1 MKIRT
6 KMYLVI
12 SIATAMLATLLI
24 ASGLYFFGLYSR
36 TAEREHGLM
45 AAELVR
51 TELILRLMAGTFDEE
66 ELLPDLVDTIPA
78 LHSVRIVRSE
88 AVMDQFGGT
97 DDGPQSGP
105 EQTVLETRSPME
117 MMVEDDQGVF
127 FRYIAPYTAEATKG
141 RNCLACHDV
150 PVGTVLGV
158 VTLELDLTRQR
169 SAALR
174 YTGAIVGLLMLFA
187 IPLAYFLRHLLLP
200 IVDATVEIHAVVSK
214 AEQGDFSGRLEQHSS
229 DEIGLISEQTNRLME
244 TLEVGFGTIV
254 KDVETLSGRHQV
266 NNDRN
271 LLTHTVVTVRSMV
284 DAVRFRQ
291 TIESDR
297 NLDEIYERIR
307 RVLKSTFGLEHFSL
321 YETDPENERLTVLFA
336 EGLPEGKR
344 LWCDEE
350 ILFDATACRAKRT
363 AQEIDSSTEKGICG
377 AFCGH
382 TIAPERGL
390 FHICLPLLLG
400 GSVGGVLQILFSADE
415 TSEIREKLHFI
426 KTYLE
431 EAAPVIESKRLTQIL
446 KESTLKDPMTG
457 LYNRRFL
464 EQFLHRLTSSTD
476 RRESSLGLLMCD
488 LDSFKQMN
496 DTHGHEYGDLVL
508 REAVR
513 VIGASVRHS
522 DFVIRMGGDEFL
534 AILVDSSPEKTMEAA
549 ERIRSS
555 MEANRFEIASKTCEI
570 TLSLG
575 VSVYPTD
582 SNNLEECIRAAD
594 AALYVAKGAGSNR
607 VARAGPEIFEK
618 KSKS

>member
-12 SIATAMLATLLI
+12 SIATAVLATLLI

-36 TAEREHGLM
+36 TTEREHGLM

-51 TELILRLMAGTFDEE
+51 TELIMRLMDGTFDEE
-66 ELLPDLVDTIPA
+66 ELLPDLANTIPA
-78 LHSVRIVRSE
+78 LHSVRIARSE

-97 DDGPQSGP
+97 DDGPQTGQ
-105 EQTVLETRSPME
+105 EQTVIETRSPME
-117 MMVEDDQGVF
+117 MMVENDQGVF
-127 FRYIAPYTAEATKG
+127 FRYIAPYIAEVTKG

-158 VTLELDLTRQR
+158 VVLELDLTRQR
-169 SAALR
+169 SAAVR
-174 YTGAIVGLLMLFA
+174 YTGAIVGLLMVFA
-187 IPLAYFLRHLLLP
+187 IPLAYFLRRLLLP
-200 IVDATVEIHAVVSK
+200 IVDATLEIHAVVSK
-214 AEQGDFSGRLEQHSS
+214 AEQGDFSGRLEQRSS
-229 DEIGLISEQTNRLME
+229 DEIGLISEQTNRLMD
-244 TLEVGFGTIV
+244 TLEEGFGTIV
-254 KDVETLSGRHQV
+254 KDVETLSGHHHV
-266 NNDRN
+266 SSDRN

-307 RVLKSTFGLEHFSL
+307 QVLKSTFGLENFSL
-321 YETDPENERLTVLFA
+321 YEVDPENARLTVLFV
-336 EGLPEGKR
+336 EGLPEGER

-350 ILFDATACRAKRT
+350 ILFEATACRARRT
-363 AQEIDSSTEKGICG
+363 AQEVDSSAEAGICG
-377 AFCGH
+377 AFCGNSV
-382 TIAPERGL
+382 APERGF

-415 TSEIREKLHFI
+415 TPGIQEKLHVI
-426 KTYLE
+426 KTYME

-446 KESTLKDPMTG
+446 QESTLTDPLTG

-464 EQFLHRLTSSTD
+464 EQFAERLTSSTD

-496 DTHGHEYGDLVL
+496 DTHGHEAGDLVL

-513 VIGASVRHS
+513 VISTSVRHS

-534 AILVDSSPEKTMEAA
+534 AVLVDSSPEKTMEAA

-555 MEANRFEIASKTCEI
+555 MEANRFEIASRACKI

-582 SNNLEECIRAAD
+582 SEDLEECIRVAD
-594 AALYVAKGAGSNR
+594 AALYAAKEAGCNR
-607 VARAGPEIFEK
+607 VVRANREILKEK
-618 KSKS
+618 P

>member
-12 SIATAMLATLLI
+12 SIATAVLASLLI

-36 TAEREHGLM
+36 TTEREHGLM

-51 TELILRLMAGTFDEE
+51 TELIMRLMDGTFDEE
-66 ELLPDLVDTIPA
+66 DLLPDLSHAIPA
-78 LHSVRIVRSE
+78 LHSVRISRSK

-97 DDGPQSGP
+97 EDGPQTGP
-105 EQTVLETRSPME
+105 ERTVLETRTPSE
-117 MMVEDDQGVF
+117 MMVEADQGVF

-158 VTLELDLTRQR
+158 VVLELDLTRQR
-169 SAALR
+169 SAAVR
-174 YTGAIVGLLMLFA
+174 YTGAIVGLLLLFA
-187 IPLAYFLRHLLLP
+187 IPLAYFLRRLLLP

-214 AEQGDFSGRLEQHSS
+214 AEQGDFSGRLEQRSS
-229 DEIGLISEQTNRLME
+229 DEIGRISEQTNRLMGA
-244 TLEVGFGTIV
+244 LEEGFGTIV
-254 KDVETLSGRHQV
+254 KDVETLSGHHHV
-266 NNDRN
+266 NSDRN

-307 RVLKSTFGLEHFSL
+307 QVLKNTFSLDRFSL
-321 YETDPENERLTVLFA
+321 YEVDPDSDRLTVLFV
-336 EGLPEGKR
+336 EGLPEGER
-344 LWCDEE
+344 LWCQEE
-350 ILFDATACRAKRT
+350 ILFDASACRARRT
-363 AQEIDSSTEKGICG
+363 AQDVDSSAEAGICG
-377 AFCGH
+377 AFCGDK
-382 TIAPERGL
+382 IMPVREF

-400 GSVGGVLQILFSADE
+400 GSVGGVLQILFAADE
-415 TSEIREKLHFI
+415 APDIEERLHFI
-426 KTYLE
+426 KTYIE

-446 KESTLKDPMTG
+446 KESTLKDPLTG

-464 EQFLHRLTSSTD
+464 EQFSERLTGSAD
-476 RRESSLGLLMCD
+476 RRGSSLGLLMCD

-496 DTHGHEYGDLVL
+496 DTHGHEVGDLVL

-513 VIGASVRHS
+513 VINASVRHS

-549 ERIRSS
+549 ERLRSS
-555 MEANRFEIASKTCEI
+555 MEANRFEISTRTCKI

-582 SNNLEECIRAAD
+582 SEDFEECLRAAD
-594 AALYVAKGAGSNR
+594 AALYNAKQAGCNKVVRFSQTKLQK
-607 VARAGPEIFEK
+607 P
-618 KSKS
+618 